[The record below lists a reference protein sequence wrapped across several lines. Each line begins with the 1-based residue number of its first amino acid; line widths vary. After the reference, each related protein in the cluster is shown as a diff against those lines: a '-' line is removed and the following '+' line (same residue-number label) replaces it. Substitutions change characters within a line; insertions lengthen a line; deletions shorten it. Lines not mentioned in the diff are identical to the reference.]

1 MSLAESQESAGGS
14 GKYKFL
20 LSQTCAAASYCSQP
34 GEWPSS
40 KCRKSLRIDPFMGLG
55 HPLVVDPLPPN
66 GVISVKR
73 DSAEEGVLEVAE
85 AKWG

>member
-1 MSLAESQESAGGS
+1 MSLAESQESAGPANTS
-14 GKYKFL
+14 FCFHKPV
-20 LSQTCAAASYCSQP
+20 QQPPTAASR
-34 GEWPSS
+34 PSS